1 MMASELTI
9 SSINAIEIGIL
20 DTIELYGIE
29 GDEATKRLTYIAGI
43 HGMANAV
50 KDVIKKLEGN
60 DG

>member
-1 MMASELTI
+1 MASELTI

-20 DTIELYGIE
+20 DTMELYGIE
-29 GDEATKRLTYIAGI
+29 GDEATKLLTYIAGI
-43 HGMANAV
+43 HDMANAV